1 MKRKDER
8 SWPYTPTQWFHRSVA
23 NSCFQGCINSDVH
36 LESTRYSIIVKIH
49 NLHAY
54 FHTPTWTSSLLF
66 CGPHATNVEIQP
78 RYGEYAWCCSA
89 WDIAQKPLHAPNTT
103 SALRDWQRSH
113 SQSPKAVAASSR
125 GSSVENYIVNHI
137 EVIWF
142 GSSKHMEII
151 LKTIRTF
158 WKLVRNEVISKL
170 NGPLN
175 RIHLSVAFHRP
186 EFMHDKKT
194 EHGRSF
200 EIHAQSNYW

>member
-66 CGPHATNVEIQP
+66 SGPHATNVEIQP
-78 RYGEYAWCCSA
+78 RHGEYAWCCSA
-89 WDIAQKPLHAPNTT
+89 WDIAQKPLRAPNTT
-103 SALRDWQRSH
+103 SALRDWQHSH

-125 GSSVENYIVNHI
+125 GSSVRELHSKSYWSYLVWKFKTYGNYFENYTDILEVSTEWGYI
-137 EVIWF
+137 EIKWAVKQN
-142 GSSKHMEII
+142 SSKC
-151 LKTIRTF
+151 
-158 WKLVRNEVISKL
+158 
-170 NGPLN
+170 
-175 RIHLSVAFHRP
+175 
-186 EFMHDKKT
+186 
-194 EHGRSF
+194 SF
-200 EIHAQSNYW
+200 SPTWVYAR